1 MEYFF
6 MAKVHEEVIVVK
18 LSKLLKNDQ
27 DATSIFTED
36 AMYSLE
42 QVVQEL
48 VGAPVIVEVEKA

>member
-1 MEYFF
+1 

-27 DATSIFTED
+27 DTTSIFTED